1 MTLIIGLLINLI
13 VLAIIV
19 VVVLWVLDLVATA
32 IDWPPKITALL
43 KALIILLA
51 LLIFVSTLTGGWSGF
66 YPIQHHTQ

>member
-19 VVVLWVLDLVATA
+19 VVVLWVLDLVASS
-32 IDWPPKITALL
+32 IGWPPKITALL

-51 LLIFVSTLTGGWSGF
+51 LLIFVSALTGGWSGF
-66 YPIQHHTQ
+66 YPVHHAP